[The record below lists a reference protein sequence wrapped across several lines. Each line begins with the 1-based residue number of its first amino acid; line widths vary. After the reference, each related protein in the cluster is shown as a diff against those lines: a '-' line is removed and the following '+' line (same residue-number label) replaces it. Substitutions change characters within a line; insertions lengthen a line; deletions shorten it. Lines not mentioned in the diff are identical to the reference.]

1 MGVGGEIGCILT
13 RDEPSK
19 KALVEP
25 ARRWETR
32 RVQRPHTV
40 TGQSPAEH
48 RRHTRVA
55 ASWPVTVRT
64 GDRLMHLQT
73 LNLSPLG
80 AKVELDE
87 PLEVGR
93 AALLRLEPPGSRPV
107 EVEAIVWR
115 TDDDGPAFF
124 FLGTPAHAEPSHA
137 E

>member
-1 MGVGGEIGCILT
+1 MGVDGEIVRILT
-13 RDEPSK
+13 RAEPPK

-25 ARRWETR
+25 RRRWETP
-32 RVQRPHTV
+32 RVQSPHTV
-40 TGQSPAEH
+40 TGQRPAEH

-64 GDRLMHLQT
+64 GDRLLHLQT

-80 AKVELDE
+80 AKIGLDE

-93 AALLRLEPPGSRPV
+93 AARLRLEPPGSRPV

-115 TDDDGPAFF
+115 ADDDGPAFF
-124 FLGTPAHAEPSHA
+124 FLGTPGPAGPSPAE
-137 E
+137 